1 MQAKTDPIECKRAA
15 RRQER
20 RAAIVA
26 VAQRHFTEY
35 GYGATSMSAIAA
47 ELGGSKTTLWS
58 YFSSK
63 EELFAEALEV
73 WIRDFS
79 PISALKPEADLRQ
92 TLLGYGTEFLR
103 TMLSSNIATL
113 FRLVIAEASRFPEIG
128 RIFYE
133 HAPLRR
139 HKVLAAYLDG
149 QITAGRL
156 RPVDSLRASAQLHHL
171 CIYRLFMHSM
181 WGLDPDISAEA
192 IDREVG
198 EAVDMFLHG
207 YAMEGPPAR

>member
-1 MQAKTDPIECKRAA
+1 MQADTDQIGCKREA

-47 ELGGSKTTLWS
+47 EMGGSKTTLWS

-79 PISALKPEADLRQ
+79 PIRQLKAEDDLRQ
-92 TLLGYGTEFLR
+92 TLLRYGREFLQ

-139 HKVLAAYLDG
+139 HKVLAAYLDQHMATG
-149 QITAGRL
+149 AIQ
-156 RPVDSLRASAQLHHL
+156 PVDSLRASAQFHHL

-181 WGLDPDISAEA
+181 WGLNPDISEDA
-192 IDREVG
+192 INREVG
-198 EAVDMFLHG
+198 EAVDLFLNG
-207 YAMEGPPAR
+207 YATQRGISG